1 MIGCM
6 EPTTYA
12 ALGIA
17 LAVVVI
23 LTFVVQILMGR
34 IHGIVTRSTII
45 IGAAVVILATATG
58 VLALIG

>member
-6 EPTTYA
+6 EWTYTG
-12 ALGIA
+12 LGIA

-34 IHGIVTRSTII
+34 IHGFVTRSTII
-45 IGAAVVILATATG
+45 MSAAVVVLAVATG
-58 VLALIG
+58 VFALIG

>member
-6 EPTTYA
+6 EWMYTG
-12 ALGIA
+12 LGIA
-17 LAVVVI
+17 LAVAVI

-34 IHGIVTRSTII
+34 IHGFVTRSTII
-45 IGAAVVILATATG
+45 MSSTVVVLAIATG